1 MKSKLEKKDLEKF
14 SLMLKKRKSSRV
26 ILWNNTV
33 HYKGDTEWL
42 KKVELELE
50 NVNIQEIVQTTE

>member
-1 MKSKLEKKDLEKF
+1 
-14 SLMLKKRKSSRV
+14 MLKKRKSSRV